1 MLTIPCSAHMS
12 TTTLPSAPRV
22 PAAVDDHPT
31 IWIASLPCVHT
42 PLDHQLHASDTK
54 GVQQEQKAPRRA
66 RLPPLLSLRRGR
78 LRKRRAEGMGSS
90 AAVRAIRTGPKTGT
104 AAYPWPVPVD
114 SGHPCPWTGGAW
126 REPSRRVCSFLR
138 KSKRLTGALPIWR
151 CNTSRHVGQT
161 ARLSPVKSCWYM
173 SSQHP

>member
-1 MLTIPCSAHMS
+1 MLTTPCSAHMP

-42 PLDHQLHASDTK
+42 PLDHRLHASDTK
-54 GVQQEQKAPRRA
+54 GVQQDQKAPRRA

-90 AAVRAIRTGPKTGT
+90 AAVRAIRTGPKFST
-104 AAYPWPVPVD
+104 AAYPRPVLVD

-151 CNTSRHVGQT
+151 CNASRAKKPPGVPCAT
-161 ARLSPVKSCWYM
+161 RCARAAQS
-173 SSQHP
+173 